1 MGASHRPHGGPYPP
15 AHARGGGGG
24 VIFSS
29 YAQSFEADPNGY
41 GAVSWSFGGSH
52 GFWNKEKV
60 NGEAAPKAEAVEEAE
75 KVVKGEAVAAEK
87 VVHEVNPNEE
97 EPSGQRWWAR
107 FGGAGGD

>member
-1 MGASHRPHGGPYPP
+1 MKPKRL
-15 AHARGGGGG
+15 
-24 VIFSS
+24 
-29 YAQSFEADPNGY
+29 
-41 GAVSWSFGGSH
+41 VSWSFGGSH

-87 VVHEVNPNEE
+87 VVHEVMNPNEE

>member
-1 MGASHRPHGGPYPP
+1 MAAEKKAERRASHEEEDEEVKPKRL
-15 AHARGGGGG
+15 
-24 VIFSS
+24 
-29 YAQSFEADPNGY
+29 
-41 GAVSWSFGGSH
+41 VSWSFGGSH